1 MDQWLITYQ
10 VAYGNQPPQLYTTI
24 MPKPDPKPLELL
36 ELVQTPLINAEPVQ
50 VTLWGSQPLEQIP
63 IQPKNS

>member
-24 MPKPDPKPLELL
+24 MSKPDPKPLELL

-50 VTLWGSQPLEQIP
+50 VQLWGSQPLEQIP

>member
-50 VTLWGSQPLEQIP
+50 VQLWGSQPLEQIP